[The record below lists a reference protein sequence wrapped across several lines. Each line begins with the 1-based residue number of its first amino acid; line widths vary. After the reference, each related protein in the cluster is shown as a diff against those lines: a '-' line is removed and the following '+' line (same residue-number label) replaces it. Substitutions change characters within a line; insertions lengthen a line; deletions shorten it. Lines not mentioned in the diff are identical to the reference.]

1 MHKKMYLIKC
11 SSFASFIPIPKALP
25 LVVPSRCLASRC
37 LAYGTQS
44 VGKRSGGATLR
55 VRFTSG
61 LVPENNKT

>member
-11 SSFASFIPIPKALP
+11 SSFASFIPILKALP
-25 LVVPSRCLASRC
+25 LVVPSRC

>member
-25 LVVPSRCLASRC
+25 LVVPSRCLA
-37 LAYGTQS
+37 YGTQS

-55 VRFTSG
+55 VRLTSG